1 MADTIEFIAEQQKR
15 IRRSIR
21 KEQMLARSRLDNLEN
36 RLTVIADQIVD
47 TFAHH
52 LVTGFAE
59 TKQQFA
65 DLRKNRAR

>member
-1 MADTIEFIAEQQKR
+1 MAETIEQQKR
-15 IRRSIR
+15 IRRSILE
-21 KEQMLARSRLDNLEN
+21 EQTLARRRLDSLKN

-47 TFAHH
+47 TVAHQ